1 MPLANTPNSAANPYW
16 STTVDELAATLGSG
30 PAGLS
35 TTEAESRLAAD
46 GPNRIGKT
54 QSASGLVIFLRQF
67 ASPLVLILV
76 FAAIVSAFTGEL
88 QEAAIIAFIILAS
101 CVLSFTQ
108 EYGASK
114 AMQALRA
121 SISRK
126 ANVMRDGQEQSID
139 AETIVPGDI
148 IQLAAGNLIP
158 ADGVLIEARDFNVS
172 EAAMTGETFPVV
184 KGPGTSPADAP
195 LAKRNNMVFTGTS
208 VRSGTATMLAVTT
221 GGRTEFAKI
230 AESLE
235 RAAPET
241 AFNIG
246 MKRFGYL
253 MSQVMLAIVLIVFI
267 CNLLFGR
274 PLTDS
279 LLFSLALAV
288 GLTPEL
294 LPAIISVTLARG
306 AKTLAAGGVIVRRLD
321 AIENLGSMDILCT
334 DKTGTLTEGVI
345 HLDAAF
351 DMAGAASAD
360 VMLWAGLNAR
370 LQRGIANPLDEA
382 IAASD
387 AGKLDIAAFEK
398 VDEIP
403 YDFIRKRLSII
414 VRDKASGDD
423 LTVCKGA
430 VANVLETCDTVLEG
444 GVPQPLDDARREALD
459 TRFRD
464 WSNQGYR
471 VLGLAIARRPN
482 KDSYSRDD
490 ETGLSFAG
498 FLLFLDPPKPG
509 ISEALAAFQ
518 ARGIALKVISG
529 DNRYVARHLAE
540 QVGLKVTGVL
550 TGEDLDRMT
559 DEALFGAASATTLFA
574 EIDPNQKERIIRA
587 LKRHG
592 HTVGYLGDGINDA
605 PALHAADTGISVD
618 SAVDVAREAADILLM
633 KRDLGI
639 LLSGVDDGRRTFT
652 NTMKYVQI
660 TTSANFGNMISM
672 AFASLYLP
680 FLPLLA
686 KQILLNNF
694 LSDFPSLAIARDN
707 TDEED
712 VQKPKKWDI
721 AHIRRFMVSFGLV
734 SSFFDFV
741 TFGFL
746 LYVIQADET
755 LFRTGWF
762 VESVLTQL
770 FIVYVVRTRKHF
782 WQSRP
787 ADLLI
792 GLSIAVGLI
801 AIALPYTPL
810 AADLGFTPPPLSVLA
825 GLTGI
830 TLVYLA
836 VSETTKRALFSHY
849 DKPPTRRRRHK
860 PLIRL

>member
-1 MPLANTPNSAANPYW
+1 MPLANTQNSIKDAYWAKPANDV
-16 STTVDELAATLGSG
+16 SASLGSG
-30 PAGLS
+30 TKGLS
-35 TTEAESRLAAD
+35 TNEAAD
-46 GPNRIGKT
+46 KLASGGPNRLGNGA
-54 QSASGLVIFLRQF
+54 SASGLIIFLRQF
-67 ASPLVLILV
+67 KSPLVLILV
-76 FAAIVSAFTGEL
+76 FAAIISSLTGET
-88 QEAAIIAFIILAS
+88 QEAAIIVIIILAS
-101 CVLSFTQ
+101 CILSFTQ

-121 SISRK
+121 RISRK
-126 ANVMRDGQEQSID
+126 ATVIRDGVESTID
-139 AETIVPGDI
+139 ADAIVPGDVVR
-148 IQLAAGNLIP
+148 LSAGNLIP
-158 ADGVLIEARDFNVS
+158 ADGILLDTLDFNVS

-184 KGPGTSPADAP
+184 KQPGISPADAP
-195 LAKRNNMVFTGTS
+195 LAKRTNMVFTGTS
-208 VRSGTATMLAVTT
+208 VRSGTATMLAVKT
-221 GGRTEFAKI
+221 GSATEFARI

-241 AFNIG
+241 SFNIG
-246 MKRFGYL
+246 MRRFGYL
-253 MSQVMLAIVLIVFI
+253 MSQVMLVIVLLVFI
-267 CNLLFGR
+267 FNLLFGR

-345 HLDAAF
+345 HLDAAC
-351 DMAGAASAD
+351 DTAGQPSSD
-360 VMLWAGLNAR
+360 VLLWAGLNAR

-387 AGKLDIAAFEK
+387 AGKFDLSTFEK
-398 VDEIP
+398 IDEIP
-403 YDFIRKRLSII
+403 YDFIRKRLSIV
-414 VRDKASGDD
+414 VREKTSGQD
-423 LTVCKGA
+423 LMVCKGA
-430 VANVLETCDTVLEG
+430 VANVLESCTTVRENG
-444 GVPQPLDDARREALD
+444 TAVPLDDARREQLD

-471 VLGLAIARRPN
+471 VLGVAIAHLAAR
-482 KDSYSRDD
+482 DGYSRDD
-490 ETGLSFAG
+490 ETGLTFAG
-498 FLLFLDPPKPG
+498 FLLFFDPPKPG
-509 ISEALAAFQ
+509 IREALSAFK
-518 ARGIALKVISG
+518 ARGISVKIISG

-540 QVGLKVTGVL
+540 QVGLTTGNVV

-559 DEALFGAASATTLFA
+559 DDALFGKAVKADLFV

-633 KRDLGI
+633 KRDLSV

-672 AFASLYLP
+672 AIASLYLP

-707 TDEED
+707 TDAED
-712 VQKPKKWDI
+712 VERPKKWDI

-787 ADLLI
+787 ASLLI
-792 GLSIAVGLI
+792 GLSIVVGAI
-801 AIALPYTPL
+801 AITLPYTPL
-810 AADLGFTPPPLSVLA
+810 AADLGFTPPPVSVLA
-825 GLTGI
+825 GLTAI
-830 TLVYLA
+830 TLAYLA
-836 VSETTKRALFSHY
+836 VSETTKRMLFAHY
-849 DKPPTRRRRHK
+849 DKPPKNKRRHK

>member
-1 MPLANTPNSAANPYW
+1 MSTAQKPAPANDAYW
-16 STTVDELAATLGSG
+16 SKPAGELAARLESG
-30 PAGLS
+30 PGGLA
-35 TTEAESRLAAD
+35 TDKAEERLAAE
-46 GPNRIGKT
+46 GPNRIGKGPG
-54 QSASGLVIFLRQF
+54 ASGLVIFLRQF
-67 ASPLVLILV
+67 ESPLVLILV
-76 FAAIVSAFTGEL
+76 FAAFVSAFTGEG
-88 QEAAIIAFIILAS
+88 QEAAIIAAIVVAS
-101 CVLSFTQ
+101 CILSFTQ

-121 SISRK
+121 RISRK
-126 ANVMRDGQEQSID
+126 ATVVRDGAERSVD
-139 AETIVPGDI
+139 AEAIVAGDMI
-148 IQLAAGNLIP
+148 RLSAGNLIP

-184 KGPGTSPADAP
+184 KEPGTSPADAP
-195 LAKRNNMVFTGTS
+195 LAKRGNMVFTGTS
-208 VRSGTATMLAVTT
+208 VRSGTATMLAVKT
-221 GGRTEFAKI
+221 GGATEFARI
-230 AESLE
+230 AETLE

-241 AFNIG
+241 AFNLG
-246 MKRFGYL
+246 MRRFGYL
-253 MSQVMLAIVLIVFI
+253 MSQVMLAIVLVVFI
-267 CNLLFGR
+267 CNLLLGR

-345 HLDAAF
+345 HLDAAL
-351 DMAGAASAD
+351 DTAGQNSPD
-360 VMLWAGLNAR
+360 VLLWAGLNAR

-382 IAASD
+382 ITASD
-387 AGKLDIAAFEK
+387 AGKLDLSPFEK
-398 VDEIP
+398 IDEIP
-403 YDFIRKRLSII
+403 YDFIRKRLSIV
-414 VRDKASGDD
+414 VRDRAGGED
-423 LTVCKGA
+423 LIVCKGA
-430 VANVLETCDTVLEG
+430 VANVLEACETVLEG
-444 GVPQPLDDARREALD
+444 GEPRPLDEARREALD
-459 TRFRD
+459 ARFRE
-464 WSNQGYR
+464 WSGKGYR
-471 VLGLAIARRPN
+471 VLGLAVSRRPA
-482 KDSYSRDD
+482 KERYSRDD
-490 ETGLSFAG
+490 EAGLGFAG
-498 FLLFLDPPKPG
+498 FLLFFDPPKPG
-509 ISEALAAFQ
+509 IGEALAAFR
-518 ARGIALKVISG
+518 ARGIAVKIISG

-540 QVGLKVTGVL
+540 QVGLTVRAVL

-559 DEALFGAASATTLFA
+559 DEALFGAAVKADLFV

-587 LKRHG
+587 LKHRG

-633 KRDLGI
+633 KRDLGV
-639 LLSGVDDGRRTFT
+639 LLSGVDDGRRTFA

-694 LSDFPSLAIARDN
+694 LSDLPALAIARDN
-707 TDEED
+707 TDAED
-712 VQKPKKWDI
+712 VERPRKWDI

-746 LYVIQADET
+746 LYVINADET

-762 VESVLTQL
+762 VESVVTEL
-770 FIVYVVRTRKHF
+770 FIVFIVRSRKRF

-787 ADLLI
+787 AGLLT
-792 GLSIAVGLI
+792 GLSLAVGLV
-801 AIALPYTPL
+801 AVLLPYTPF
-810 AADLGFTPPPLSVLA
+810 AEDLGLTPLPLSVLA
-825 GLTGI
+825 GLAAI
-830 TLVYLA
+830 TLAYLA
-836 VSETTKRALFSHY
+836 ISEITKRALFAHY
-849 DKPPTRRRRHK
+849 DRPPKRKRRHW